1 MEQTL
6 LGRGRPGHAGSA
18 GYETGL
24 GLEYVASHPVLSAR
38 QRTIAFD
45 NRKAERS
52 EVPPGPYSIVVM
64 ASDNAAVLDAAG
76 IDSARVVGPS
86 MGGMIAQEFALQFPA
101 RVRLLVLAC
110 TARQQP

>member
-1 MEQTL
+1 
-6 LGRGRPGHAGSA
+6 
-18 GYETGL
+18 
-24 GLEYVASHPVLSAR
+24 
-38 QRTIAFD
+38 
-45 NRKAERS
+45 
-52 EVPPGPYSIVVM
+52 M

-101 RVRLLVLAC
+101 RVPLLVLAC